1 MKWKVSSTVSSVL
14 ILTAVTLA
22 CLLPF
27 IGKAFHIDDPP
38 IIWCARHIQSNPLD
52 FYGFSVNWEGQ
63 EEPMSAVEKNP
74 PLAAYYM
81 ALVGSVFGWSEIA
94 LHCGFLLPALAA
106 VIGTYYLARS
116 FCSHPLV
123 VAFTTATAPVFLLS
137 STSVMRDTMMLA
149 LWVWSVF
156 FWIEGLKKDSTVRL
170 CGAAFLIAAC
180 SLTKYFGLSLVP
192 LLLAYSLMERRR
204 IGRWCASLSVPV
216 LVFAFYQWMTHT
228 LYGQASLLHAISG
241 ASDMRVGGGLLSKV
255 LVSLA
260 FSGGCMVI
268 LLLAAPLL
276 WGRKGLA
283 VGIPAVILLGLLVV
297 AMKKVGIFAIVDGG
311 NVKWL
316 FVVQFCLYV
325 VAGASLILLAAADL
339 LERKTPVSVLL
350 FLWIAGTMIFACA
363 ANWTVSGRTILPMLP
378 AVSLLLIRRLE
389 TRNSLRRQDGF
400 RHLPWPLGVS
410 LVIALLVVEAD
421 CTLADTARV
430 AASVMKRDFGA
441 TSGTIWFEGHWGFQY
456 YMEKLGAKSLDETDM
471 RLSSYDVIVVPT
483 RNCYLFPLPEDH
495 IAPRFRYQFQASKWL
510 STMSGPSGAG
520 FYSDG
525 WGPLPFVFGRVP
537 AEEYLVY
544 RVF

>member
-1 MKWKVSSTVSSVL
+1 MKSTVSSTVSSLL
-14 ILTAVTLA
+14 ILTVVTLA

-27 IGKAFHIDDPP
+27 IGKAFHIDDPS
-38 IIWCARHIQSNPLD
+38 IIWSARHIQSNPFD
-52 FYGFSVNWEGQ
+52 FYGFSVNWEGR
-63 EEPMSAVEKNP
+63 EAPMAAVENNP

-81 ALVGSVFGWSEIA
+81 ALVGSLFGWSEIA

-106 VIGTYYLARS
+106 VIGTYYMARS
-116 FCSHPLV
+116 FCSHPLA
-123 VAFTTATAPVFLLS
+123 VALTTATAPVFLLS

-156 FWIEGLKKDSTVRL
+156 FWVEGVKKDNTVKL
-170 CGAAFLIAAC
+170 CIAAFLIAAC
-180 SLTKYFGLSLVP
+180 SLTKYFGLYLVP

-204 IGRWCASLSVPV
+204 IGRWCASLSLPV

-228 LYGQASLLHAISG
+228 LYGRASLLHAVSG
-241 ASDMRVGGGLLSKV
+241 ACDMRVGGGPLSKV
-255 LVSLA
+255 LVGLA

-276 WGRKGLA
+276 WGRKGFA

-316 FVVQFCLYV
+316 FVVQFSLYV
-325 VAGASLILLAAADL
+325 VAGASLLVIAAADL

-350 FLWIAGTMIFACA
+350 FLWIAGTMVFACA
-363 ANWTVSGRTILPMLP
+363 ANWTVSGRNILPMLP

-389 TRNSLRRQDGF
+389 TRNSLRHQDGF
-400 RHLPWPLGVS
+400 RHLLWSLGAS
-410 LVIALLVVEAD
+410 LVIALLAAEAD
-421 CTLADTARV
+421 RGLADSARI

-441 TSGTIWFEGHWGFQY
+441 TSNTIWFEGHWGFQY
-456 YMEKLGAKSLDETDM
+456 YIEKLGAKSLDMTDM
-471 RLSSYDVIVVPT
+471 RLSSNDVIVVPT
-483 RNCYLFPLPEDH
+483 GNCYLFPLPEDH
-495 IAPRFRYQFQASKWL
+495 IALWFRYQFQASNWL
-510 STMSGPSGAG
+510 TTMSGPSGAG
-520 FYSDG
+520 YYSDG
-525 WGPLPFVFGRVP
+525 WGPIPFVFGRVP